1 MEACGCSRE
10 VLERLRMG
18 RLSEMIIWSKVHG

>member
-18 RLSEMIIWSKVHG
+18 RIQELVTWSKAGG